1 MQIEDKI
8 KQRLEGYESN
18 LPEGDLSEFKALL
31 DKTSAQKG
39 RKAIALKWLAPVAAV
54 AGLAL
59 FITFGYSPEHEA
71 SVGKDEM
78 PIEARVS
85 EPAVED
91 TTKSDIATDIKNDMS
106 KKPQYTRVQASV
118 VNVEM
123 CDTVT
128 SKVNTEE
135 QQEVAVNSDSNII
148 DELTDSVA
156 YLYNNVKG
164 MLASTQVLDTRK
176 PANTHFKR
184 VVGNRVLG
192 VGLLA
197 GFGAVL
203 AYTPLPSSS
212 DVDDINSTDL
222 EHKIESSGG
231 YSPPKD
237 EKTGRGT
244 HYFPLRT
251 GVSLRI
257 PLNKKWSLTTGV
269 DYSWYYSQIGY
280 SLSGIKHQHVHY
292 VGVPIRADYSFVR
305 KKRINI
311 YVGAG
316 VTTDFCVAAFENGKA
331 IEKDGVGFSLAGAG
345 GIQLNLSKHV
355 GLFLEP
361 ELSWNVPSDNQTL
374 RTYKSEDP
382 FMFSVSSGLRITL
395 KDKR

>member
-1 MQIEDKI
+1 MMQIEDKI

-18 LPEGDLSEFKALL
+18 LPEGDLAEFKALL

-71 SVGKDEM
+71 SVGKDER

-85 EPAVED
+85 ESAVED
-91 TTKSDIATDIKNDMS
+91 TTKSDIATDVKADTSI
-106 KKPQYTRVQASV
+106 KPQYTRVQASV
-118 VNVEM
+118 VKVEM
-123 CDTVT
+123 CDSVT

-135 QQEVAVNSDSNII
+135 MQEVAVNSDSNII

-164 MLASTQVLDTRK
+164 MLASTKVLDTRK
-176 PANTHFKR
+176 PANTHFKK
-184 VVGNRVLG
+184 VVGG
-192 VGLLA
+192 GLLA
-197 GFGAVL
+197 GIGAAL
-203 AYTPLPSSS
+203 AYTLPSSS
-212 DVDDINSTDL
+212 DNHIKLDDNL
-222 EHKIESSGG
+222 LSSPGG

-251 GVSLRI
+251 GISLRI

-269 DYSWYYSQIGY
+269 DYSWYYTQIDY

-292 VGVPIRADYSFVR
+292 VGLPIRADYSFVR
-305 KKRINI
+305 KKRMNI
-311 YVGAG
+311 YLGAG

-345 GIQLNLSKHV
+345 GIQFNFSKHV
-355 GLFLEP
+355 GLYLEP

>member
-1 MQIEDKI
+1 MMQIEDKI

-59 FITFGYSPEHEA
+59 FITFGYSPEHETP
-71 SVGKDEM
+71 VGKDEM
-78 PIEARVS
+78 PIEARVF

-91 TTKSDIATDIKNDMS
+91 TTKSDIATDVKADTSIKS
-106 KKPQYTRVQASV
+106 QYTRVQASV
-118 VNVEM
+118 VNVDM

-148 DELTDSVA
+148 DELTDSAA

-184 VVGNRVLG
+184 VVGG
-192 VGLLA
+192 GLLA
-197 GFGAVL
+197 GIGAAL
-203 AYTPLPSSS
+203 AYTLPSSSS
-212 DVDDINSTDL
+212 DVDGINSADL

-269 DYSWYYSQIGY
+269 DYSWYYSQIDY
-280 SLSGIKHQHVHY
+280 SLTGIKHQHVHY
-292 VGVPIRADYSFVR
+292 VGIPIRADYSFLR

-345 GIQLNLSKHV
+345 GIQFNLSKHV
-355 GLFLEP
+355 GLYLEP